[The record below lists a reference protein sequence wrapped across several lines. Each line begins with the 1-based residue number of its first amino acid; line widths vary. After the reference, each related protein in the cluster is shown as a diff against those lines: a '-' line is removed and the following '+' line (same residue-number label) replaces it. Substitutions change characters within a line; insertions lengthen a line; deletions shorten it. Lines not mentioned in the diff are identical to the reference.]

1 MGMPLLGDVF
11 DSKRILFRDSMVC
24 CDKRQLESTVTT
36 ASHEE
41 GMHSAVVLDF
51 NGVSGFL
58 LPSPPG
64 WIFLINNSDMVRASL
79 PGGLVGLRVDFA
91 SIERPLEH
99 DAAPRNLDVKPENYL
114 KTETQTG
121 NRDQRKNTSTSSSP
135 RESKNPRID
144 LFSSLE
150 NL

>member
-1 MGMPLLGDVF
+1 
-11 DSKRILFRDSMVC
+11 MVC

-114 KTETQTG
+114 KTDT
-121 NRDQRKNTSTSSSP
+121 NRQQRSEEKYFNIQQPQRVQKPS
-135 RESKNPRID
+135 N
-144 LFSSLE
+144 
-150 NL
+150 